1 MNIEKRR
8 QDIIHYLMK
17 NGIVSVNHLIEI
29 FYLFYNTLVFLSTY
43 EKMPKLPLVLFEPCI
58 GRAVNLVKMMELK
71 PISPNVKRERRGPR
85 LTDAPRNGTLIF

>member
-1 MNIEKRR
+1 M
-8 QDIIHYLMK
+8 
-17 NGIVSVNHLIEI
+17 
-29 FYLFYNTLVFLSTY
+29 FLSTY